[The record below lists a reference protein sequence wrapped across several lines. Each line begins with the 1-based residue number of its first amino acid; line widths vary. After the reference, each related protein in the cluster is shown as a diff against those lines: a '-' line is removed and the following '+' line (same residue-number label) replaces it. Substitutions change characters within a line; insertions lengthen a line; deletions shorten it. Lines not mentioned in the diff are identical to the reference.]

1 MDANFLENIRSAQI
15 KYHRPTVLLCI
26 DYNGGEFFSPKDPVG
41 NEFLHLIKMMGNPKT
56 DIEIR
61 TQTLTTGNTNIL
73 NYFL

>member
-26 DYNGGEFFSPKDPVG
+26 DYNGNEFFSPKDPVG
-41 NEFLHLIKMMGNPKT
+41 NELLHLIKMMGNPKT

-61 TQTLTTGNTNIL
+61 TQTLTAGR
-73 NYFL
+73 Y